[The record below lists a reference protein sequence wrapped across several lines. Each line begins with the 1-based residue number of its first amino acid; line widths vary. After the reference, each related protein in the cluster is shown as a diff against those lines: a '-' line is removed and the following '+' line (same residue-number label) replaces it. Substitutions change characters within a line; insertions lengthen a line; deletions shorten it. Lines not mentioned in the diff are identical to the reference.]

1 MTKKQDLKEK
11 MEKMA
16 DEEASKA
23 KKSFEVLKDD
33 LLLITLLKEIKKKV
47 VANEDTV
54 LALINK
60 ICLRLVDNANPT
72 SSNVLISDDSGAGKD
87 WIATNVCEM
96 IIPKNKYHHK
106 TNISDKLLN
115 YWTVNGGF
123 DGHVIHLEDPPEEC
137 IKSQSFK
144 VRASGQ
150 NEVSI
155 VHKGKAK
162 HMHIEGKPVFIV
174 TSLNANIDIEGVR
187 RWDALRV
194 DKSMRVTQL
203 MKELYAKEIAGLINT
218 EPDLKLRE
226 SLHVGLKRVT
236 VKIPY
241 ATDIVNLLP
250 NNLVIRT
257 QIQKLFDY
265 IKSSA
270 ALHQH
275 DREIDD
281 DGCVIANYFDYDY
294 ACFCFAILGDVFG
307 MVLNKYEKEILEALS
322 RDDSLTIKDLANRV
336 TASVSRLYG
345 NSIKTGYMDN
355 MKEKGLIIQHT
366 STNPETNKEVS
377 YYSLSGVIST
387 TFNLKTSK
395 NMPNADKS
403 FRFKKLIDEINKMR
417 DSEGLPRFRYSD
429 ENGITISFME
439 NMMKRKKGD
448 NKGLDEYE

>member
-1 MTKKQDLKEK
+1 MAKKKDLKKE

-16 DEEASKA
+16 DEEAAKA

-47 VANEDTV
+47 VANEDTI

-60 ICLRLVDNANPT
+60 VCLRLVKNANPT
-72 SSNVLISDDSGAGKD
+72 SSNVLVSDDSGAGKD
-87 WIATNVCEM
+87 WITTNVCNT
-96 IIPKNKYHHK
+96 IVPKSMYHHK
-106 TNISDKLLN
+106 TNVSDKLLN
-115 YWTVNGGF
+115 YWTLKDGF

-137 IKSQSFK
+137 IKSQAFK
-144 VRASGQ
+144 VRASGE

-162 HMHIEGKPVFIV
+162 HISIEGKPVFIV

-194 DKSMRVTQL
+194 DKSMRVTHL
-203 MKELYAKEIAGLINT
+203 MKELYAKDIAGLIDT
-218 EPDLKLRE
+218 RPDLKLRE

-236 VKIPY
+236 VRIPY
-241 ATDIVNLLP
+241 AMDIVNLLP

-265 IKSSA
+265 IKASA

-275 DREIDD
+275 SRERDENGDI
-281 DGCVIANYFDYDY
+281 IADYFDYDY
-294 ACFCFAILGDVFG
+294 ACFCFVLLGDVFG
-307 MVLNKYEKEILEALS
+307 MVLNKYEKEIIESLS
-322 RDDSLTIKDLANRV
+322 REDSLTVKDLANRV
-336 TASVSRLYG
+336 TASISRLYG
-345 NSIKTGYMDN
+345 NTLNRGYLDI
-355 MKEKGLIIQHT
+355 MKEKGLINQHT
-366 STNPETNKEVS
+366 TTNPETNRETT
-377 YYSLSGVIST
+377 YYSLAGSISL

-395 NMPNADKS
+395 HMPNSDKK
-403 FRFKKLIDEINKMR
+403 FKFKKVIEAINEMRATEDLPEIIYTDN
-417 DSEGLPRFRYSD
+417 
-429 ENGITISFME
+429 NGITISFME
-439 NMMKRKKGD
+439 NIMKRRKGV